1 MDVLYSADLRLLSD
15 RELVSCVSEKMAND
29 YVGGLPFMDFINR
42 LSPVKKKFANS
53 IVELYK
59 RSLKD
64 KEEAKPITSSS
75 MIYQMMR
82 PHLTGVEA
90 EEFWEIFMNTAA
102 KPIKAQQFTKGGI
115 SSTVVDVRLILKAAV
130 LCNATFMVLVHC
142 HPSGNTNPSIQ
153 DDKITDKIKKA
164 AETFDI
170 KLMDHV
176 IFSDSNFYSYSDSGR
191 L

>member
-1 MDVLYSADLRLLSD
+1 MDVLYSADLRLQSD
-15 RELVSCVSEKMAND
+15 RELVSCVSEKMVDD
-29 YVGGLPFMDFINR
+29 YAGGLSFMDFINK
-42 LSPVKKKFANS
+42 LSPAKKKFANS

-59 RSLKD
+59 RSLRDKD
-64 KEEAKPITSSS
+64 EAKSITSSS

-90 EEFWEIFMNTAA
+90 EEFWVIFMNTAA
-102 KPIKAQQFTKGGI
+102 KPIKAQQFSKGGI
-115 SSTVVDVRLILKAAV
+115 SSTVVDVRLILKTAV
-130 LCNATFMVLVHC
+130 LCNATVMALVHC
-142 HPSGNTNPSIQ
+142 HPSGNTKPSMH

-170 KLMDHV
+170 KLIDHV
-176 IFSDSNFYSYSDSGR
+176 IFADSDYYSYSDSGR

>member
-15 RELVSCVSEKMAND
+15 RELVNFVSEKMADD
-29 YVGGLPFMDFINR
+29 YAGGLPFMDFINK
-42 LSPVKKKFANS
+42 LSPSKRKFANS

-64 KEEAKPITSSS
+64 KDEAKPITGSS

-90 EEFWEIFMNTAA
+90 EEFWVIFMNTAA
-102 KPIKAQQFTKGGI
+102 KPIKAQQFTRGGI
-115 SSTVVDVRLILKAAV
+115 SSTVVDVRLILKEAV
-130 LCNATFMVLVHC
+130 LCNATIMALVHC
-142 HPSGNTNPSIQ
+142 HPSGNTKPSIQ
-153 DDKITDKIKKA
+153 DDRITDKVKKA

-170 KLMDHV
+170 RLIDHV
-176 IFSDSNFYSYSDSGR
+176 IFSDSNFYSYSDEGR